1 MRPVLGGE
9 FPVPLEV
16 HICLPSPEREN
27 IADLR
32 THTDH
37 AGFEIAQDGRSALVR
52 RDLLIE
58 VIEVTDDA
66 ELQLLGDDEL
76 GEGLPRLEGD
86 RIQLQQVM
94 LNLINNA
101 VQGMSAAGIELRDLA
116 ISSKTDRDGIV
127 VTVRD
132 SGLG

>member
-1 MRPVLGGE
+1 MPR
-9 FPVPLEV
+9 
-16 HICLPSPEREN
+16 
-27 IADLR
+27 
-32 THTDH
+32 
-37 AGFEIAQDGRSALVR
+37 DGRSALVR

-86 RIQLQQVM
+86 RIQLRRVM

-101 VQGMSAAGIELRDLA
+101 VQGMSAGWNRVARSGDLT
-116 ISSKTDRDGIV
+116 SKTDRDGIV
-127 VTVRD
+127 VTVRTR
-132 SGLG
+132 GLG